1 MPGDLNIG
9 VDLGGTKLIAAV
21 ISAGG
26 EIIAHKYC
34 ATRAEEGL
42 EAVVKRILDAIKRV
56 ISLARVETSALGGVG
71 IAAAG
76 VLEMERGVITASPN
90 LPGWKNVPLRDM
102 IEEKLGVRT
111 FLLND
116 ANAAALGEHRFGVGR
131 DVDDLI
137 YITVSTGIGGG
148 IIIGGKIYD
157 GICGSAGEIGHMTI
171 DINGP
176 RCRCGNIGCLETLAS
191 GTAMAA
197 EARKRLAQGTK
208 SSLLELAR
216 GEPENIT
223 AKTVSEAARGGDPL
237 ALELV
242 SRAGSYLGV
251 GMVNLINI
259 FNPQMIIVGG
269 GVSRMGDML
278 LDPAR
283 EVVRERAFRLPAEA
297 VRIIISELGDDAGV
311 LGAAAFVRE
320 QCNSTL

>member
-1 MPGDLNIG
+1 
-9 VDLGGTKLIAAV
+9 
-21 ISAGG
+21 
-26 EIIAHKYC
+26 
-34 ATRAEEGL
+34 
-42 EAVVKRILDAIKRV
+42 
-56 ISLARVETSALGGVG
+56 VETSALGGVG

>member
-1 MPGDLNIG
+1 MPGEPNLG

-21 ISAGG
+21 ISSEG
-26 EIIAHKYC
+26 EIVAREYRS
-34 ATRAEEGL
+34 TRAEEGP
-42 EAVVKRILDAIKRV
+42 EGVVERIFDAINRV
-56 ISLARVETSALGGVG
+56 VSLARVETSALGGVG

-76 VLEMERGVITASPN
+76 ALDMERGVITASPN
-90 LPGWKNVPLRDM
+90 LPGWKNIPLRDIM
-102 IEEKLGVRT
+102 EKRLGIRT

-131 DVDDLI
+131 GVDDLV

-148 IIIGGKIYD
+148 LIIGGKIYS

-171 DINGP
+171 DVNGP

-191 GTAMAA
+191 GTALAM
-197 EARKRLAQGTK
+197 EARERIAHGAKT
-208 SSLLELAR
+208 SMLELAG
-216 GEPENIT
+216 GEPGDIT
-223 AKTVSEAARGGDPL
+223 AKTVSEAARGGDPV

-259 FNPQMIIVGG
+259 FNPEMIIVGG
-269 GVSRMGDML
+269 GMSRMGDML

-283 EVVRERAFRLPAEA
+283 EVVRERAFRLPADA
-297 VRIIISELGDDAGV
+297 VRIVISELGDDAGV
-311 LGAAAFVRE
+311 LGAAAFVRD
-320 QCNSTL
+320 QCNAPL